1 MNTDEQKK
9 ELLILLEEIQEMQE
23 FYSISSSNKLNYIYT
38 KYKIITK
45 KLSDNGLRV
54 AFDAAM
60 EFNQIETRIN
70 FAINGTPKKEA
81 SSSYIIARQNIKD
94 DIEFILSSL

>member
-1 MNTDEQKK
+1 MNTDEPKK
-9 ELLILLEEIQEMQE
+9 ELLTLLAEIQEMQG
-23 FYSISSSNKLNYIYT
+23 FYSISSSNKLNGIYT

-45 KLSDNGLRV
+45 QLSNNGLSV
-54 AFDAAM
+54 AFNAAT
-60 EFNQIETRIN
+60 EFNQIETRLN